1 MVPFEGT
8 HAPPQPASNAVPPKA
23 VPLDERR
30 LDTKSAY
37 TVCTVS
43 RPVCSRRLA
52 MALNTLVSAPLKQS
66 APTSGARARPRA
78 TAPFG
83 SNNRGGEA
91 QTPLSAPASAVEV
104 ARWRDA
110 YLAEAVPA
118 SLERQWAAPA
128 AAPPPTPQL
137 DAPPV
142 VRRSTYTSLAAA
154 RRARPQPGPPSA
166 VVSWH
171 NAEQLA
177 RSRAVSLSRAAER
190 SRQTSSAGK
199 AGPGPTLTAAEEVHL
214 SRLLRMGQ
222 AAESVRR
229 GLADGASDTEW
240 AFSCGLPSAAALR
253 AVLSQAHSARSLLL
267 LRNIGL
273 VKSAARRFNASL
285 GKVRSEDLVSDGLA
299 GLSSALEAYDPE
311 RGYRLSTFALTRV
324 EAAQRRAIQNG
335 RAALRV
341 PVWLQEV
348 HAKLQK
354 ARTALAATGELQ
366 PTDVQLAEAASTPLT
381 HVRAAATAFSRREA
395 SFDEDLLQASE
406 SDDWTNE
413 VSATPDTE
421 PKEFEQTAATD
432 PWVKASV
439 EMFEQTLQSPVQR
452 EALRAIYGLDGSAPQ
467 AQSAVAKRLGLTR
480 YVVSTLMKKALK
492 QLSTVAAV

>member
-1 MVPFEGT
+1 M
-8 HAPPQPASNAVPPKA
+8 ANLLAAS
-23 VPLDERR
+23 R
-30 LDTKSAY
+30 L
-37 TVCTVS
+37 
-43 RPVCSRRLA
+43 
-52 MALNTLVSAPLKQS
+52 SAPS
-66 APTSGARARPRA
+66 APGAPTSYSRSRPRA

-83 SNNRGGEA
+83 SSNRGGEA
-91 QTPLSAPASAVEV
+91 QTPLSAESTVAGG
-104 ARWRDA
+104 ARWRNVV
-110 YLAEAVPA
+110 LEAPSVRTA
-118 SLERQWAAPA
+118 SLERQWTSPS
-128 AAPPPTPQL
+128 AAPPTAQPL

-142 VRRSTYTSLAAA
+142 VRRSPNRGVAAA
-154 RRARPQPGPPSA
+154 RLGARKPGPSA
-166 VVSWH
+166 AVPWH

-190 SRQTSSAGK
+190 SRLTSSAGK

-222 AAESVRR
+222 AAETVRR

-267 LRNIGL
+267 LRNMGL

-285 GKVRSEDLVSDGLA
+285 GNVRSEDLVSDGLA

-341 PVWLQEV
+341 PVWVQEV

-354 ARTALAATGELQ
+354 ARTALAAAGELQ
-366 PTDVQLAEAASTPLT
+366 PTEMQLAEAAATPLT
-381 HVRAAATAFSRREA
+381 HVRAAAIAFSRREA

-406 SDDWTNE
+406 SDETPAWADKLD
-413 VSATPDTE
+413 ATPASE
-421 PKEFEQTAATD
+421 QRESEQTAATD

-439 EMFEQTLQSPVQR
+439 EMLERTLRSPVQR

-467 AQSAVAKRLGLTR
+467 TQNAVAKRFGLTR
-480 YVVSTLMKKALK
+480 YVVSTLMKKALT